1 MDKIQEIY
9 ASYGDIVEK
18 VGLEKIQKRFM
29 DLNQSYIDFIE
40 SENIT
45 NQVTIN
51 SFMLIHA
58 IMDYFTDILRLKDF
72 HKIDF
77 TNSYKTLAYEISW
90 LLRRKPIQ
98 VLEDEH
104 EELVYI
110 NEKFILSYTINF
122 ITIGRESVRYQDLS
136 KVRQQ
141 SFNGFIESFYY
152 YLKYRNCSAQA
163 LELALLSFE
172 AGLTINPKR
181 EIEDFP

>member
-9 ASYGDIVEK
+9 ESYGDITGK
-18 VGLEKIQKRFM
+18 FGLDVVQKRFM
-29 DLNQSYIDFIE
+29 DLNQTYVDFINK
-40 SENIT
+40 ENIADK
-45 NQVTIN
+45 VTIN

-58 IMDYFTDILRLKDF
+58 IMDYFTDISRLKDF

-77 TNSYKTLAYEISW
+77 TNSYKTVAYEICW

-98 VLEDEH
+98 VLEDRH

-110 NEKFILSYTINF
+110 NEKFILSYALNF
-122 ITIGRESVRYQDLS
+122 ITTSKESVRYQDLS

-141 SFNGFIESFYY
+141 CFDGFIESFYY
-152 YLKYRNCSAQA
+152 HLKYRNCSAQS

-172 AGLTINPKR
+172 AGVTLNPNA
-181 EIEDFP
+181 